1 MPKHRDTEPW
11 ERLEGEGVKAYEAFS
26 VYLELGEE
34 RSIRAVA
41 KQLNKSTTLIGRWS
55 RTYKWVERTAAY
67 DVDIQRK
74 AHAQA
79 VKKRRK
85 MADRHISI
93 ALKLQEKALQALKDM
108 DPSEIDPKNLVAF
121 IREATKL
128 ERENRQDVV
137 QMTDPDRG
145 EEGGSTSLADVISEA
160 WERRRKQ
167 NENDS

>member
-55 RTYKWVERTAAY
+55 RTYQWVERTAAY

-108 DPSEIDPKNLVAF
+108 DPKNLVAF

-128 ERENRQDVV
+128 ERENRMELEADTAPGKANEQAD
-137 QMTDPDRG
+137 
-145 EEGGSTSLADVISEA
+145 SSLAAVISEA
-160 WERRRKQ
+160 WERRKQQ
-167 NENDS
+167 NEPDK

>member
-55 RTYKWVERTAAY
+55 RTYQWVERTAAY

-74 AHAQA
+74 AHA
-79 VKKRRK
+79 
-85 MADRHISI
+85 
-93 ALKLQEKALQALKDM
+93 
-108 DPSEIDPKNLVAF
+108 
-121 IREATKL
+121 REATKL
-128 ERENRQDVV
+128 ERENRMELEADTAPGKANEQAD
-137 QMTDPDRG
+137 
-145 EEGGSTSLADVISEA
+145 SSLAAVISEA
-160 WERRRKQ
+160 WERRKQQ
-167 NENDS
+167 NEPDK

>member
-55 RTYKWVERTAAY
+55 RTYQWVERTAAY

-93 ALKLQEKALQALKDM
+93 ALKLQEKALQALKD
-108 DPSEIDPKNLVAF
+108 IDPKNLVAF

-128 ERENRQDVV
+128 ERENRMELEADTAPGKANEQAD
-137 QMTDPDRG
+137 
-145 EEGGSTSLADVISEA
+145 SSLAAVISEA
-160 WERRRKQ
+160 WERRKQQ
-167 NENDS
+167 NEPDK

>member
-55 RTYKWVERTAAY
+55 RTYQWVERTAAY
-67 DVDIQRK
+67 DVDVQRK

-121 IREATKL
+121 IRDCL
-128 ERENRQDVV
+128 LY
-137 QMTDPDRG
+137 
-145 EEGGSTSLADVISEA
+145 TSDAAD
-160 WERRRKQ
+160 
-167 NENDS
+167 D